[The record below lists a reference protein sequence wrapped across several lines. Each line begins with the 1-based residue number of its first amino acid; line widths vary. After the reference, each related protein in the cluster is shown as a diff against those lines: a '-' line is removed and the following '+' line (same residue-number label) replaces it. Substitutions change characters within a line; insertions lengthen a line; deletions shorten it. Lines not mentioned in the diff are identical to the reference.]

1 MYGSMVVSYFPFF
14 LCVGFDSFPSVYA
27 TVNKTVMV
35 KCRSNCTP
43 IRILHVV
50 DGSETDEVDP
60 QSEDSVVNE
69 SYPYVT
75 IAAIH
80 LDLTYNDTG
89 LICKAV
95 SVPSQPSTDVAWIH
109 IQGSS

>member
-1 MYGSMVVSYFPFF
+1 MV
-14 LCVGFDSFPSVYA
+14 D
-27 TVNKTVMV
+27 
-35 KCRSNCTP
+35 
-43 IRILHVV
+43 
-50 DGSETDEVDP
+50 DSETDEVDP
-60 QSEDSVVNE
+60 QSEDSVLNE

-109 IQGSS
+109 IQGNGYYAILVCLLQQCLLQIFYKLLKI

>member
-1 MYGSMVVSYFPFF
+1 M
-14 LCVGFDSFPSVYA
+14 
-27 TVNKTVMV
+27 
-35 KCRSNCTP
+35 
-43 IRILHVV
+43 V

-60 QSEDSVVNE
+60 QSEDSVLNE

-109 IQGSS
+109 IQGNRYYTILVCLLQQCLLQIFYNLLKI

>member
-1 MYGSMVVSYFPFF
+1 M
-14 LCVGFDSFPSVYA
+14 
-27 TVNKTVMV
+27 
-35 KCRSNCTP
+35 
-43 IRILHVV
+43 V

-95 SVPSQPSTDVAWIH
+95 SVPSQPSTDVAWIQ
-109 IQGSS
+109 IQGSRYYAISVCLLQQCLLQIFYNLLKI